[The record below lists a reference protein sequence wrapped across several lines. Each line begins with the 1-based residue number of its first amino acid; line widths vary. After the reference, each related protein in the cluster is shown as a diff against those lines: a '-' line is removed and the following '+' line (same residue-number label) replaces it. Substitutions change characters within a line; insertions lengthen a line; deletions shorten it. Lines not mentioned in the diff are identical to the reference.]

1 MWSRAIAHELRRLGA
16 TAETLVGVAMQ
27 RGAALVASLLGV
39 LRAGAAYVPLDPSY
53 PAGRLAHILDDAQ
66 LRLIVTDASS
76 LAQHASLFGSRPTL
90 DAVALRD
97 AVPADATGDDT
108 ADAEASPHPQQLA
121 YVIYTSGSTG
131 VPKGVG
137 IPHENVARLFDAKQ
151 SRFAIEAQD
160 VRTLFH

>member
-1 MWSRAIAHELRRLGA
+1 M
-16 TAETLVGVAMQ
+16 GVAMQ
-27 RGAALVASLLGV
+27 RSAALVASLLGV

-53 PAGRLAHILDDAQ
+53 PAGRLAHILDDSQ

-76 LAQHASLFGSRPTL
+76 LAQHASLFGSRPTV

-97 AVPADATGDDT
+97 AAPADATGDATGDDT

-137 IPHENVARLFDAKQ
+137 ITHENVARLFDATQ
-151 SRFAIEAQD
+151 SRFAFDAQD
-160 VRTLFH
+160 VWT